1 MTTESKTCEGQQQK
15 HTSDDK
21 DVNTENRLAKP
32 YALYLPCT
40 TIIPLCALRHLF
52 TQQQT
57 YKAGTIL

>member
-1 MTTESKTCEGQQQK
+1 MY
-15 HTSDDK
+15 K
-21 DVNTENRLAKP
+21 DFNTENRLAKP